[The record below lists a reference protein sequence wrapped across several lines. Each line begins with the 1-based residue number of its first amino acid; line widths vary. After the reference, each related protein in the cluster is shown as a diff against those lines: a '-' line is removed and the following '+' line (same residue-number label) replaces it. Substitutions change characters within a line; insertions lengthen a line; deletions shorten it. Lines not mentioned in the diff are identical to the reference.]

1 MGREWPDSLKPT
13 YAQDEAASRT
23 KPGGQAVGTRMLDGA
38 PRSNPHVCGT
48 LIGRHKAAL
57 FTG

>member
-1 MGREWPDSLKPT
+1 MEWPDSLKPT

>member
-1 MGREWPDSLKPT
+1 MECPDSLKPT